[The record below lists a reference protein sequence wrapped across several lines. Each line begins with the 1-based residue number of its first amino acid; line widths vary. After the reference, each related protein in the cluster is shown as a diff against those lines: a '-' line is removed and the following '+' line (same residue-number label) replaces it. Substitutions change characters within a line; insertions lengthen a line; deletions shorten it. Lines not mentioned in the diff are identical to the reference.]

1 MSIVQLRGE
10 RRKVSYHEAGH
21 AVAARKLGIA
31 IAYIRIIRDNS
42 GYGGAVVP
50 SSITWEIAQA
60 SGTRAILAYLYAD
73 LMVAL
78 AGPAAERLAGYPD
91 DREGLY
97 NEDFEHAHN
106 NAANG
111 GLCSPLCRDPLR
123 GSAWAAA
130 VK

>member
-1 MSIVQLRGE
+1 M
-10 RRKVSYHEAGH
+10 
-21 AVAARKLGIA
+21 
-31 IAYIRIIRDNS
+31 
-42 GYGGAVVP
+42 P